1 MYGRDIGGRYL
12 PQTRSLTRSVLKM
25 LACLVAA
32 FFVINWYFAAF
43 ETLLNPILADNFGF
57 DVEYD
62 SYAFLGTL
70 VFFASGL
77 FVL

>member
-1 MYGRDIGGRYL
+1 MLFRYGYRRVAN
-12 PQTRSLTRSVLKM
+12 SLTRSALKT

-32 FFVINWYFAAF
+32 FFVINWYFAVF

-62 SYAFLGTL
+62 SYAYVGTL
-70 VFFASGL
+70 FFLSSGTFIL
-77 FVL
+77 